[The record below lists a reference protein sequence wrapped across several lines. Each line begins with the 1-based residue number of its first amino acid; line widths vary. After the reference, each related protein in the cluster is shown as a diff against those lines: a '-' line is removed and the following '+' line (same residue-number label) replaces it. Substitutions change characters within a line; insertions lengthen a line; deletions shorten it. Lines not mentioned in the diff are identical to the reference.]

1 MSAASS
7 SSAVVHRRA
16 LALPLARCPTCKE
29 KVRMYISTTE
39 KHDGWV
45 FYKCQKH
52 GVTCDFWRWE
62 LEYVE
67 HLVDK
72 QYLTGDATVDAIGAA
87 EERREELLKAQEL
100 FYMNGAVSNVKKVLK
115 KNDQAVDGTANL
127 MTRQQLAALMMLG
140 RELLMV
146 TKMLVGVL
154 VVLGIAA
161 LVVVMMKK

>member
-1 MSAASS
+1 MSAASAS
-7 SSAVVHRRA
+7 SYAIRRRA

-29 KVRMYISTTE
+29 KVRMYISTTK
-39 KHDGWV
+39 KHDGWIS
-45 FYKCQKH
+45 YKCLQH

-72 QYLTGDATVDAIGAA
+72 QYLTGDAAVDAIGAA

-100 FYMNGAVSNVKKVLK
+100 FYMNGDVSNVKKVVK
-115 KNDQAVDGTANL
+115 KSEQAVDGTANL
-127 MTRQQLAALMMLG
+127 MTRQQAVALMMLG

-146 TKMLVGVL
+146 MKMLVGVL
-154 VVLGIAA
+154 VVLGVAA
-161 LVVVMMKK
+161 LVVFMLKK